1 MHIPISRPSIKRSD
15 MDSVLSCMV
24 TDSLGPGILSNRLVR
39 LVADYIGVAGGTA
52 VREYPRA
59 IKIVF
64 EALGLTRGDKVLV
77 TPLHP
82 PVYASVAR
90 EMDIELVYVDV
101 DPGNGCISMDEVA
114 KEDLTSI
121 KAIVSF
127 APLGFVPP
135 IEKLTE
141 TEIPIIED
149 ISQGI
154 GANTGNRRLG
164 TFGSYTLLSLEPD
177 GIITSGGGVVIL
189 GKGRKEVNIIQKI
202 VEPYQVD
209 ILLPDFNAALGIT
222 QIQSIERFLSKRKDI
237 AHIFSQALLRT
248 RHKPLLQ
255 PDEAENV
262 YYSFPILVSSGLKD
276 VQAYCKKQGIETV
289 SAFNHSILGMGLIQG
304 KDFPAAQSLYLRCLL
319 FPLYPSLTK
328 TSVEHMQK
336 VLTSL
341 P

>member
-24 TDSLGPGILSNRLVR
+24 TDSIGPGVLSSRLVR
-39 LVADYIGVAGGTA
+39 LVAEYIGVAGGVA

-64 EALGLTRGDKVLV
+64 EAMGLTKGDRILLS
-77 TPLHP
+77 PLHP
-82 PVYASVAR
+82 SVYAKVAR
-90 EMDIELVYVDV
+90 EMDLEPVYVDV
-101 DPGNGCISMDEVA
+101 ESGNGCISFEEVS
-114 KEDLTSI
+114 KEDLTAV

-135 IEKLTE
+135 VEQLLT
-141 TEIPIIED
+141 TGVPLIED
-149 ISQGI
+149 LSQAI
-154 GANTGNRRLG
+154 GANTANRRLG
-164 TFGSYTLLSLEPD
+164 TFGSYTLISLEPD
-177 GIITSGGGVVIL
+177 GIITSGGGVIIL
-189 GKGRKEVNIIQKI
+189 GKGRKEVNILQRII
-202 VEPYQVD
+202 ESYQLE

-237 AHIFSQALLRT
+237 AQVFSQAILRT

-255 PDEAENV
+255 LDEAENV
-262 YYSFPILVSSGLKD
+262 YYSFPILIASGLKD
-276 VQAYCKKQGIETV
+276 VQAYCKKQGIETTL
-289 SAFNHSILGMGLIQG
+289 AFDHSILGAGLTQE
-304 KDFPAAQSLYLRCLL
+304 KDFPISRALYLRCLL

-328 TSVEHMQK
+328 TSIEHLQK

>member
-24 TDSLGPGILSNRLVR
+24 TDSLGPGILSNRLIR
-39 LVADYIGVAGGTA
+39 LVAEYIGVAGGVA

-64 EALGLTRGDKVLV
+64 EAMGLTKGDRILL

-82 PVYASVAR
+82 PVYAKVAR
-90 EMDIELVYVDV
+90 EMEIEPRYVDV
-101 DPGNGCISMDEVA
+101 ASENGCISFENVMQ
-114 KEDLTSI
+114 EDLTTI
-121 KAIVSF
+121 KAVVAF

-135 IEKLTE
+135 IEKLLE
-141 TEIPIIED
+141 TGIPLIED
-149 ISQGI
+149 ISQAL
-154 GANTGNRRLG
+154 GANTASRRLG
-164 TFGSYTLLSLEPD
+164 TFGSYTLISLEPD
-177 GIITSGGGVVIL
+177 SIITSGGGVLIL
-189 GKGRKEVNIIQKI
+189 GKGRKEVNILQKI
-202 VEPYQVD
+202 VESDQLE

-237 AHIFSQALLRT
+237 AQIFSQALMRT

-262 YYSFPILVSSGLKD
+262 YYSFPVLVSSALKD
-276 VQAYCKKQGIETV
+276 VQAYCKKQGIETTL
-289 SAFNHSILGMGLIQG
+289 AFHHSILGMGFTQG
-304 KDFPAAQSLYLRCLL
+304 KDFPAARSLYLRCLL

-328 TSVEHMQK
+328 SSIEHMQK